1 MKKYVLLSVFLCFCF
16 ACTLNHH
23 QKVVTTPQPIDQ
35 VYTPVLK
42 SLDELGYKVQN
53 TRRMG
58 SGSSKRPFILAEKI
72 FPDEGYALRPNISF
86 TRQNQ
91 VTVVEISIQGESQK
105 KIDKHVLDYA
115 VEEIAQKLEEKI
127 GTK

>member
-1 MKKYVLLSVFLCFCF
+1 MKKYVFLSVFLCFCF

-23 QKVVTTPQPIDQ
+23 QKVVSTPQPIDQ
-35 VYTPVLK
+35 VYTPMLQ

-53 TRRMG
+53 TRRK
-58 SGSSKRPFILAEKI
+58 SSRSYIVAMKI

-91 VTVVEISIQGESQK
+91 VTFVEISIQGESQK

-115 VEEIAQKLEEKI
+115 VEEIAKKLEEKI
-127 GTK
+127 GMK